1 MVANSNL
8 ESVEAKILKLRKDL
22 ISAMDETNKANEKK
36 KKENSLKPCVWRK
49 RLLFKRMKRSKLPS

>member
-36 KKENSLKPCVWRK
+36 
-49 RLLFKRMKRSKLPS
+49 

>member
-1 MVANSNL
+1 MVANTNL
-8 ESVEAKILKLRKDL
+8 ESVEAKISKLRKDL

-36 KKENSLKPCVWRK
+36 QENSLKPCVWRK

>member
-1 MVANSNL
+1 MVANTNL
-8 ESVEAKILKLRKDL
+8 ESVEAKISKLRKDL
-22 ISAMDETNKANEKK
+22 ISAMDETNKANEK